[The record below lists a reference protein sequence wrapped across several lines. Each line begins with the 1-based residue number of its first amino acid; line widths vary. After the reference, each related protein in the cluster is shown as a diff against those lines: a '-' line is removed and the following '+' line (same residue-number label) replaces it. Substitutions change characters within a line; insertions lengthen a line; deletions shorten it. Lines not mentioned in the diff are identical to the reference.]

1 MPKFILNADLL
12 CAVAS
17 CISTEEIRPYLRGV
31 YVVAHGDGAL
41 MVATDGH
48 RMALGY
54 DDTGTVETPAI
65 LALDWSA
72 KVLKSTRNESRKLF
86 VDGTLGTVRDGT
98 DPDAPALGVMQV
110 DHVDGTFPDW
120 TRVLPATG
128 DPVATTNGFDGNY
141 LASFAKAIK
150 RAGLASVTGLRITQ
164 AGEGEPAWVRTMDH
178 RLAFILMPMRWYG
191 ADAGKPGWLE
201 SGFFREPVASAAE

>member
-17 CISTEEIRPYLRGV
+17 CISTEEIRPHLRGV

-54 DDTGTVETPAI
+54 DDTGTADAPAI

-72 KVLKSTRNESRKLF
+72 KVLKSTRSEDRKLF
-86 VDGTLGTVRDGT
+86 VDGTFGTVRNGA
-98 DPDAPALGVMQV
+98 DPDAPPLGVLQV

-120 TRVLPATG
+120 TRALPATG

-141 LASFAKAIK
+141 LASFAKAVK
-150 RAGLASVTGLRITQ
+150 RAGLTSGTGLRITQ
-164 AGEGEPAWVRTMDH
+164 AGEGEPAWVRTQDH
-178 RLAFILMPMRWYG
+178 RLAFILMPMRWLD
-191 ADAGKPGWLE
+191 ADSGKPGWLD
-201 SGFFREPVASAAE
+201 SGFFREPAASAAE